1 MKCARAWGAVTLDTS
16 LSRQVLTGCTR
27 EVVSCVVIGCLI
39 SWPPSQHSCSS
50 SPVLER
56 PCQRAKLT
64 LLVPYVCACCGLQDD
79 VGTPQPISPTSV
91 SCPGL
96 TPRICSV
103 WPGWGEGSLNIP
115 FPLFEYAAFSPT
127 YRLRPK
133 PS

>member
-1 MKCARAWGAVTLDTS
+1 MCKGLGCSYFGHISESASAHRVYPRGGIVCGHRLPDLLASFSALLFVLPSAGAA
-16 LSRQVLTGCTR
+16 LTKT
-27 EVVSCVVIGCLI
+27 
-39 SWPPSQHSCSS
+39 
-50 SPVLER
+50 
-56 PCQRAKLT
+56 KLT